1 VSKRRGLPA
10 ESHMKH
16 DAHFVDSLSERFGP
30 SVGRLVPIEDIETNP
45 EQPRRSVGDLEELTK
60 SIEAKGVLEPILVR
74 PLETGR
80 FRIIAG
86 ERRFRAALEAGLAE
100 VPCIEL
106 DVPDNEVLEIAL
118 IENLHRRDLHPFEEA
133 AGYASLSE
141 KHGYTQQRIASS
153 VGKSRVSITE
163 AMSLLD
169 IPEDLR
175 EKCRRADIGARTV
188 LLEIARLGDRGKMED
203 AIALV
208 LAGSTRDELREQKR
222 DSDTDDRDDKDDKRR
237 TFHFVYAPKD
247 GPFRLNL
254 SFPKMRVQ
262 KSELIDALRGVIRQL
277 ESGEIDLPPR
287 R

>member
-1 VSKRRGLPA
+1 MSKRRGLPA

-30 SVGRLVPIEDIETNP
+30 SVGRLVPIEELETNP
-45 EQPRRSVGDLEELTK
+45 DQPRRSVGDLEELTR

-74 PLETGR
+74 PLESGR

-153 VGKSRVSITE
+153 VGKSRVSVTE
-163 AMSLLD
+163 AMSLLE

-175 EKCRRADIGARTV
+175 EKCRGADIAARSV
-188 LLEIARLGDRGKMED
+188 LLEIARLGDRRKMEE

-208 LAGSTRDELREQKR
+208 LAGSTRDDLRGQKR
-222 DSDTDDRDDKDDKRR
+222 DRDSDADDRDDRRR

-254 SFPKMRVQ
+254 SFQKMRVQ

-277 ESGEIDLPPR
+277 ESGELELPPR
-287 R
+287 K

>member
-30 SVGRLVPIEDIETNP
+30 SIGRLVPIEDIETNP
-45 EQPRRSVGDLEELTK
+45 DQPRRSVGDLEELKK

-74 PLETGR
+74 PMDSGR

-133 AGYASLSE
+133 AGYAALSE
-141 KHGYTQQRIASS
+141 KHDYTQAQIAASL
-153 VGKSRVSITE
+153 GKSRVSITE

-175 EKCRRADIGARTV
+175 EKCRRADIHARSV
-188 LLEIARLGDRGKMED
+188 LLEIARLKDRRQMEE

-208 LAGSTRDELREQKR
+208 VSGSTRDDLRDQKKGKES
-222 DSDTDDRDDKDDKRR
+222 DSDKRR
-237 TFHFVYAPKD
+237 QFHFVFAPKD
-247 GPFRLNL
+247 GPFRLNIAFHK
-254 SFPKMRVQ
+254 SRVA
-262 KSELIDALRGVIRQL
+262 KAELIEALRGVLKQL
-277 ESGEIDLPPR
+277 ESGEIELPR
-287 R
+287 K

>member
-1 VSKRRGLPA
+1 MSKRRGLPA

-30 SVGRLVPIEDIETNP
+30 SVGRLVPIEEIETNP

-60 SIEAKGVLEPILVR
+60 SIRSKGVLEPILVR
-74 PLETGR
+74 PMDSGR

-133 AGYASLSE
+133 AGYTSLSE
-141 KHGYTQQRIASS
+141 KHGYTQQQIASS
-153 VGKSRVSITE
+153 VGKSRVSVTE
-163 AMSLLD
+163 SMSLLD

-175 EKCRRADIGARTV
+175 EKCRRADIQARSV
-188 LLEIARLGDRGKMED
+188 LLEIARLGDRRKMEE

-208 LAGSTRDELREQKR
+208 LAGSTRDDLRGQKNK
-222 DSDTDDRDDKDDKRR
+222 DTDADEKDDKRR

-254 SFPKMRVQ
+254 SFHKMRVQ
-262 KSELIDALRGVIRQL
+262 KSELIDALRGVIKQL
-277 ESGEIDLPPR
+277 EAGEIDLSR
-287 R
+287 K

>member
-1 VSKRRGLPA
+1 MSKRRGLPA

-30 SVGRLVPIEDIETNP
+30 SVGRLIPIEDLETNP

-60 SIEAKGVLEPILVR
+60 SIASKGILEPILVR
-74 PLETGR
+74 PLDSGR

-86 ERRFRAALEAGLAE
+86 ERRFRAGLEAGLAE
-100 VPCIEL
+100 VPCIEM

-133 AGYASLSE
+133 AGYSSLSE
-141 KHGYTQQRIASS
+141 THGYTQQRIAAS

-163 AMSLLD
+163 AISLLD

-175 EKCRRADIGARTV
+175 EKCRRADIQARSV
-188 LLEIARLGDRGKMED
+188 LLEIARLKDRRQMEE

-208 LAGSTRDELREQKR
+208 LSGSTRDDLREQK
-222 DSDTDDRDDKDDKRR
+222 KGPEAEGGKRR
-237 TFHFVYAPKD
+237 EFHFVFAPKD
-247 GPFRLNL
+247 EPFRLNL
-254 SFPKMRVQ
+254 SFHKTRVQ
-262 KSELIDALRGVIRQL
+262 KSELIDALRGVIRRL
-277 ESGEIDLPPR
+277 ESGEIELPPR
-287 R
+287 K

>member
-1 VSKRRGLPA
+1 VSKRRGLPT

-30 SVGRLVPIEDIETNP
+30 SIGRLVPIEEIETNP
-45 EQPRRSVGDLEELTK
+45 EQPRRSVGDLAELRK
-60 SIEAKGVLEPILVR
+60 SIESKGVLEPILVR
-74 PLETGR
+74 PLPDGR

-86 ERRFRAALEAGLAE
+86 ERRFRAALEAGLGE

-118 IENLHRRDLHPFEEA
+118 IENLHRRDLHAFEEA
-133 AGYASLSE
+133 AGYAALAE
-141 KHGYTQQRIASS
+141 RHGYTQQQVATA

-175 EKCRRADIGARTV
+175 EKCRRADIGARSV
-188 LLEIARLGDRGKMED
+188 LLEIARLGDRRKMEA
-203 AIALV
+203 AIEQV
-208 LAGSTRDELREQKR
+208 IAGSTREDLRDRKKGQEPEPEKKR
-222 DSDTDDRDDKDDKRR
+222 A
-237 TFHFVYAPKD
+237 FHFVFAPKD

-254 SFPKMRVQ
+254 AFHKTRVG
-262 KSELIDALRGVIRQL
+262 KAEVIEALRGVLRQL
-277 ESGEIDLPPR
+277 ESGQLDLTKK
-287 R
+287 